1 MLSIGIVGA
10 GDIVRKMHLPV
21 LQALGEVRIAW
32 LFDAAEQRARAVGDA
47 YQVPVVRASSP
58 EQLPDCDVALL
69 AVPAPVRAAYL
80 QNFARRGI
88 AVFCEKPFAV
98 SSEEHRRYLEWFEP
112 HQLGCGYMRR
122 FYRSSM
128 IVEHVLQQGWLGVPH
143 TIRVGEGGR
152 SRGSGS
158 GHSFLDDPRHAAVGG
173 VLMDLGTHTLDLAL
187 RFARSREFDVEH
199 SELTLDGEID
209 RHARARVRLLPNVR
223 LEYEVSWLTQQPNRL
238 TLEFRDA
245 SVWMSLAPDARV
257 WLGDPARPREAV
269 ELGAPQVGET
279 AHGATTPSQAFALE
293 WREFLAGVERRT
305 ESPVSARAA
314 LATTALAEGI
324 RARAMVAS
332 NRSAHAQA
340 GT

>member
-1 MLSIGIVGA
+1 MISIGIVGA

-32 LFDAAEQRARAVGDA
+32 LFDAAELRARAVADA
-47 YQVPVVRASSP
+47 FQVPVAQAASP
-58 EQLPDCDVALL
+58 DELPDCDVALL

-80 QNFARRGI
+80 ESFARRGI
-88 AVFCEKPFAV
+88 AVFCEKPFAI

-112 HQLGCGYMRR
+112 HRLGCGYMRR
-122 FYRSSM
+122 FYRSSL
-128 IVEHVLQQGWLGVPH
+128 IVEHILQQGWLGRPH

-158 GHSFLDDPRHAAVGG
+158 GHSFLDDPRYAAVGG

-187 RFARSREFDVEH
+187 RFARSGEFEVEH

-209 RHARARVRLLPNVR
+209 RHASARVRLLPDVR

-257 WLGDPARPREAV
+257 WLGDPAKPREAI
-269 ELGAPQVGET
+269 ELGAPLDGET
-279 AHGATTPSQAFALE
+279 LAGATTPSQAFALE
-293 WREFLAGVERRT
+293 WREFLGGVERRA
-305 ESPVSARAA
+305 ESRVSARAA
-314 LATTALAEGI
+314 LPATALAESI
-324 RARAMVAS
+324 RARATPAGGAQV
-332 NRSAHAQA
+332 QA
-340 GT
+340 GHV